1 MARRFK
7 DRAEAGRLLAEA
19 LGVHA
24 GSKDV
29 TVLGLPRGGVLVAA
43 EIARAL
49 RAPLDACLV
58 RKLGAPGHE
67 ELAMG
72 AIGAGGVTVLNREII
87 DSLRIADRAIE
98 AETARERIELDR
110 RERLYR
116 TGRPPLEMK
125 GRTAILVDDGIAT
138 GATMLAALRVVKQLQ
153 PASLLVAV
161 PVAPPST
168 LEELA
173 QECDGT
179 VCLRPEENLIAIG
192 YWYEAFGQATDAEVQ
207 AALRFMPE

>member
-1 MARRFK
+1 MARRFR
-7 DRAEAGRLLAEA
+7 DRTEAGRLLAEA
-19 LGVHA
+19 LAAYA
-24 GSKDV
+24 GRADAV
-29 TVLGLPRGGVLVAA
+29 VLGLPRGGVIVAA
-43 EIARAL
+43 EIARILAV
-49 RAPLDACLV
+49 PLDACLV

-87 DSLRIADRAIE
+87 ASLRATDRAIE
-98 AETARERIELDR
+98 AETARERIELER

-116 TGRPPLEMK
+116 AGRESLKVK
-125 GRTAILVDDGIAT
+125 GRAVILVDDGIAT
-138 GATMLAALRVVKQLQ
+138 GATMLAALRVVKQLE

-168 LEELA
+168 LEALA

-179 VCLRPEENLIAIG
+179 VCLMPEEHLVAIG
-192 YWYEAFGQATDAEVQ
+192 YWYEAFDQTTDAEVQ
-207 AALRFMPE
+207 AALRFVPE